1 MNARVDHLVIAARTL
16 DEGVQW
22 CEATLG
28 VKPWPGGAH
37 ASMGTHNRLL
47 SIASPA
53 FPQAYLEIIAI
64 DSVARPTRAAPL
76 RRWFDLDDQILQA
89 SLAHHGPHLIHFV
102 AAVPD
107 LHAAVTAL
115 AGDPLRIDRGHVVHA
130 FRELPEAS
138 GGGRIEWQIAVR
150 DDGQRLF
157 YGALPTLIQWGLRH
171 PADDLPDD
179 GLALLALE
187 ASHPRIETLRAALDA
202 IAFDAMSLRQG
213 APDLVATL
221 RTPRG
226 VVTLGSRIT
235 SYT

>member
-28 VKPWPGGAH
+28 VVPGPGGAH

-53 FPQAYLEIIAI
+53 FPRAYLEIIAI
-64 DSVARPTRAAPL
+64 DPTARPTRLAPQK
-76 RRWFDLDDQILQA
+76 RWFDFDDAILQA

-102 AAVPD
+102 ASVPD
-107 LHAAVTAL
+107 LQTAVHAL
-115 AGDPLRIDRGHVVHA
+115 AKDPLRIDRGHIVHA
-130 FRELPEAS
+130 FRELPAAI

-157 YGALPTLIQWGLRH
+157 YGALPTLIQWGPRH
-171 PADDLPDD
+171 PADDLPDA
-179 GLALLALE
+179 GLSLLALE
-187 ASHPRIETLRAALDA
+187 ASHPRIDTLHAALDA
-202 IAFDAMSLRQG
+202 ISFDAMSLRQG

-221 RTPRG
+221 QTPRG

>member
-22 CEATLG
+22 CEAALG
-28 VKPWPGGAH
+28 VTPGPGGAH

-47 SIASPA
+47 SIASPT
-53 FPQAYLEIIAI
+53 FPRAYLEIIAI
-64 DSVARPTRAAPL
+64 DPAAQPTRAAPL
-76 RRWFDLDDQILQA
+76 KRWFDLDDNVLQA

-107 LHAAVTAL
+107 LNAAVHAL
-115 AGDPLRIDRGHVVHA
+115 ASDPLRIDRGAVVHA
-130 FRELPEAS
+130 FRELPAAA
-138 GGGRIEWQIAVR
+138 GGGRLEWQIAVR

-157 YGALPTLIQWGLRH
+157 YGALPTLIQWGSRH
-171 PADDLPDD
+171 PADDLPDA
-179 GLALLALE
+179 GLALLTLE
-187 ASHPRIETLRAALDA
+187 ALHPRIETLHAALDA
-202 IAFDAMSLRQG
+202 ISFDAMSLRQG

-221 RTPRG
+221 QTPRG

>member
-28 VKPWPGGAH
+28 VAPGPGGAH

-53 FPQAYLEIIAI
+53 FPRAYLEIIAI
-64 DSVARPTRAAPL
+64 DPAARPTRAAPL
-76 RRWFDLDDQILQA
+76 RRWFDLDDNVLQA

-107 LHAAVTAL
+107 LNAAVHAL
-115 AGDPLRIDRGHVVHA
+115 ASDPLRIDRGAVVHA
-130 FRELPEAS
+130 FRELPAAS
-138 GGGRIEWQIAVR
+138 GGGRLEWQIAVR

-157 YGALPTLIQWGLRH
+157 SGALPTLIQWGSRH
-171 PADDLPDD
+171 PSDDLPDA
-179 GLALLALE
+179 GLSLLTLE
-187 ASHPRIETLRAALDA
+187 ALHPRIETLHAALDT
-202 IAFDAMSLRQG
+202 ISFDAMSLRQG

-221 RTPRG
+221 QTPRG

>member
-22 CEATLG
+22 CEAALG
-28 VKPWPGGAH
+28 VTPGPGGAH

-47 SIASPA
+47 SIASPT
-53 FPQAYLEIIAI
+53 FPRAYLEIIAI
-64 DSVARPTRAAPL
+64 DPAAQPTRAAPL
-76 RRWFDLDDQILQA
+76 KRWFDLDDNVLQA

-107 LHAAVTAL
+107 LNAAVHAL
-115 AGDPLRIDRGHVVHA
+115 ASDPLRIDRGAVVHA
-130 FRELPEAS
+130 FRELPAAA
-138 GGGRIEWQIAVR
+138 GGGRLEWQIAVR

-157 YGALPTLIQWGLRH
+157 YGALPTLIQWGSRH
-171 PADDLPDD
+171 PADDLPDA
-179 GLALLALE
+179 GLALLTLE
-187 ASHPRIETLRAALDA
+187 ALHPRIETLHAALDA
-202 IAFDAMSLRQG
+202 ISFDAMSLRQG
-213 APDLVATL
+213 APDLVASL
-221 RTPRG
+221 QTPRG

>member
-1 MNARVDHLVIAARTL
+1 MNARLDHLVVAARTL

-28 VKPWPGGAH
+28 VLPGPGGAH

-47 SIASPA
+47 SVASPA
-53 FPQAYLEIIAI
+53 FPRAYLEIIAI
-64 DSVARPTRAAPL
+64 DAAARPTRAAPL
-76 RRWFDLDDQILQA
+76 KRWFDLDDGTLQA

-107 LHAAVTAL
+107 LQAAVRAL
-115 AGDPLRIDRGHVVHA
+115 AHDPPHIDRGHVVEA
-130 FRELPEAS
+130 SRELPAAT
-138 GGGRIEWQIAVR
+138 GGGRLEWRIAVR

-157 YGALPTLIQWGLRH
+157 YGALPTLIQWGSRH
-171 PADDLPDD
+171 PGDDLPDA
-179 GLALLALE
+179 GIALLSLE
-187 ASHPRIETLRAALDA
+187 AAHPRIETLRAALGA
-202 IAFDAMSLRQG
+202 IGFDSMTLRQG

-221 RTPRG
+221 RTRRG

-235 SYT
+235 SYS

>member
-28 VKPWPGGAH
+28 VVPGAGGAH

-53 FPQAYLEIIAI
+53 FPRAYLEIIAI
-64 DSVARPTRAAPL
+64 DPTARPTRAAPL
-76 RRWFDLDDQILQA
+76 KRWFDLDDATLQA
-89 SLAHHGPHLIHFV
+89 SLAHYGPHLIHLV
-102 AAVPD
+102 ASVPD
-107 LHAAVTAL
+107 LSAALQAL
-115 AGDPLRIDRGHVVHA
+115 AHDPLRIDRGHVVHA
-130 FRELPEAS
+130 YRELPESA
-138 GGGRIEWQIAVR
+138 GGGRLEWQIAVR
-150 DDGQRLF
+150 EDGQRLF
-157 YGALPTLIQWGLRH
+157 YGALPTLIQWGPRH
-171 PADDLPDD
+171 PADDMPNS

-187 ASHPRIETLRAALDA
+187 ASHPRVDSLRAALDA
-202 IAFDAMSLRQG
+202 IDFDAMTLRQG

-221 RTPRG
+221 QTPRG